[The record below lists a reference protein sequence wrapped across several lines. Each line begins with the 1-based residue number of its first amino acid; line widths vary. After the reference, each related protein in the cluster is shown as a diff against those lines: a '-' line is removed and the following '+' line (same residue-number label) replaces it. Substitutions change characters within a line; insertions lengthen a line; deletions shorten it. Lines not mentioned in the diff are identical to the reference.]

1 MDKMS
6 IYHEK
11 QRLQFCLLHALN
23 NLFQAENSFT
33 RADLDGIAAKL
44 SLEDPYEESNK
55 WNPLSVI
62 FKPHHNSI
70 TGNYDIN
77 VLIAVLEARG
87 KRVVW
92 HDRRNGASLT
102 DLDVS
107 NEVLMGIVLN
117 IPVRRLAGIW
127 RSRHWVALR
136 KVEGIWYNLDS
147 DLSSPLP
154 FNDTKKLKDF
164 LDGMIANGSEVFL
177 LMELSKSL
185 RRRARLPEI
194 SWEQTASSYK
204 SLRKE
209 ESLGELGETMVGILP
224 NDLPFTVFVPS
235 EKAFKRDLRLLANGS
250 SLVGQSENANT
261 FAILSRLMGFAAV
274 PRSVF
279 SNNIPIGKELTLYS
293 ISGFKLHVSR
303 ESNGMVVTN
312 GIRSEQVDLKRMEIV
327 VHVMDGA
334 IMDADME
341 QSVQIDDEDS
351 N

>member
-1 MDKMS
+1 MDKMP

-62 FKPHHNSI
+62 FKPHNNSI

-77 VLIAVLEARG
+77 VLIAALEARG

-136 KVEGIWYNLDS
+136 KVEGVWYNLDS

-154 FNDTKKLKDF
+154 FNDTEKLKDF

-177 LMELSKSL
+177 VFH
-185 RRRARLPEI
+185 
-194 SWEQTASSYK
+194 EQ
-204 SLRKE
+204 
-209 ESLGELGETMVGILP
+209 
-224 NDLPFTVFVPS
+224 
-235 EKAFKRDLRLLANGS
+235 
-250 SLVGQSENANT
+250 
-261 FAILSRLMGFAAV
+261 
-274 PRSVF
+274 
-279 SNNIPIGKELTLYS
+279 
-293 ISGFKLHVSR
+293 
-303 ESNGMVVTN
+303 
-312 GIRSEQVDLKRMEIV
+312 
-327 VHVMDGA
+327 
-334 IMDADME
+334 
-341 QSVQIDDEDS
+341 
-351 N
+351 